1 VAVNG
6 DRRPRSHDAG
16 PRSLVRLSINL
27 SFRRHGAESLAIV
40 NAACIPGNWRW
51 RFLLMWS
58 RAFRCVYTAS
68 DHMFYRSNIVQP
80 NRTARVVPKSLEAI
94 MKILNRARNMLQIS
108 KGKTKEVT
116 GRVTGNKD
124 LESDGANDQHKGH
137 LKQVGEKVK
146 DAIEE
151 L

>member
-1 VAVNG
+1 
-6 DRRPRSHDAG
+6 
-16 PRSLVRLSINL
+16 
-27 SFRRHGAESLAIV
+27 
-40 NAACIPGNWRW
+40 
-51 RFLLMWS
+51 MWPL
-58 RAFRCVYTAS
+58 AFRCVYTAC
-68 DHMFYRSNIVQP
+68 DHMFYRSNSDQP
-80 NRTARVVPKSLEAI
+80 FGATRVVRVRLETI
-94 MKILNRARNMLQIS
+94 MKIMNRAKNMFQIS

-124 LESDGANDQHKGH
+124 MESDGANDQHKGH

>member
-1 VAVNG
+1 
-6 DRRPRSHDAG
+6 
-16 PRSLVRLSINL
+16 
-27 SFRRHGAESLAIV
+27 
-40 NAACIPGNWRW
+40 
-51 RFLLMWS
+51 
-58 RAFRCVYTAS
+58 
-68 DHMFYRSNIVQP
+68 
-80 NRTARVVPKSLEAI
+80 
-94 MKILNRARNMLQIS
+94 MLQIS

-137 LKQVGEKVK
+137 LKQVGERVK